1 MMIAPGELDIKSPLD
16 LCHKSSAKCVKNPL
30 PDFVALLH
38 IFKISHELRGDAR
51 LLE

>member
-1 MMIAPGELDIKSPLD
+1 MMIAPGKLDIKSPLD

-38 IFKISHELRGDAR
+38 ILRSHEEHQQLR
-51 LLE
+51 